1 MNTRRLILHLIV
13 GLLSFLLGVT
23 AAIALGG
30 FNPLA
35 RLGRSNGRN
44 YTIPQQSLSVEEL
57 PERYH
62 TCPHS
67 RPRLRTAEMHSH
79 LEPLNP
85 PAPLAPVEPIAPF
98 DGESVPPP
106 SPRAPRAKR

>member
-13 GLLSFLLGVT
+13 GLLAFLIGV
-23 AAIALGG
+23 AVAMALGS
-30 FNPLA
+30 FNPLS
-35 RLGRSNGRN
+35 RLGRSDGRN
-44 YTIPQQSLSVEEL
+44 YTIPQQSLTGEL

-62 TCPHS
+62 GCSHS

-85 PAPLAPVEPIAPF
+85 PAPLAPVEPITPF
-98 DGESVPPP
+98 EEEDVPPP
-106 SPRAPRAKR
+106 PPPRVKR